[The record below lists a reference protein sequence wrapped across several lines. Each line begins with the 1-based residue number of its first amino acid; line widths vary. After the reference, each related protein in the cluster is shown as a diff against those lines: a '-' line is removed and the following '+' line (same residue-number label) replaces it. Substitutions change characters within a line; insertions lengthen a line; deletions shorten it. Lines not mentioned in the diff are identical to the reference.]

1 MNLKYGIFRIVEIGK
16 GYYNHST
23 DKLEFLEN
31 RYLWDNEKEAIDFIP
46 DEPGKYVVLP
56 IYIKEKKKVD
66 KYDEYLEYWRNALKK
81 NK

>member
-1 MNLKYGIFRIVEIGK
+1 MNPKYGIFRIVEIGK
-16 GYYNHST
+16 GYYNHSI

-31 RYLWDNEKEAIDFIP
+31 RSLWDNEEEAINFIP

-56 IYIKEKKKVD
+56 IFIKEKKVD
-66 KYDEYLEYWRNALKK
+66 KYYENIEYFRNAFKK